1 MLNHIKRKKSNE
13 KNNNNFNKNNNN
25 SKSKNKIKG
34 NNAIVKDHFD
44 SDYLS
49 KSVNDYSINRNTL
62 LKQILGNMAD
72 SGGFEGRHLANG
84 IEILKTM
91 IEEKTCTRFLS
102 FVGALVSTGNRG
114 IIRDMIKNKMFD
126 CIITTCGALDHDIA
140 KSFSSYYEGDF
151 RLDDQFLLKKDIHRL
166 GNILI
171 PNKNYGPLI
180 ETKVQPI
187 LQELYDSIKSS
198 SQSQSQSQSHSL
210 GLAPSE
216 ILRFIGSHLNESSF
230 LYWAAKNNIPV
241 IVPGIVDGAVG
252 NQIWLFNQSHK
263 DFRVDVLK
271 DQTILS
277 EMIFDAKMTGAFMMG
292 GGLSKHHTLWWNQY
306 RGGLDYAVYITTASE
321 WDGSLSGAPVAE
333 AISWGKVTTQAKQV
347 TIHADVSTVLPF
359 IYYGLISK

>member
-1 MLNHIKRKKSNE
+1 MNHIKKSSGQSKNQIKSNNANV
-13 KNNNNFNKNNNN
+13 KN
-25 SKSKNKIKG
+25 S
-34 NNAIVKDHFD
+34 
-44 SDYLS
+44 SDYLN
-49 KSVNDYSINRNTL
+49 KSVDDYSINRNTSL
-62 LKQILGNMAD
+62 NQILVNMAN
-72 SGGFEGRHLANG
+72 SGGFEGRHLASG
-84 IEILKTM
+84 IGILKKM
-91 IEEKTCTRFLS
+91 MSEKNCTRFLS

-114 IIRDMIKNKMFD
+114 IIRDMLKNKMFD
-126 CIITTCGALDHDIA
+126 CVITTCGALDHDIA

-171 PNKNYGPLI
+171 PNENYGPLI
-180 ETKVQPI
+180 EAKVQPI
-187 LQELYDSIKSS
+187 LQELYDNAKSKTR
-198 SQSQSQSQSHSL
+198 SL
-210 GLAPSE
+210 ELAPSE
-216 ILRFIGSHLNESSF
+216 ILRYIGSRLNESSF
-230 LYWAAKNNIPV
+230 LYWAAKNDIPV
-241 IVPGIVDGAVG
+241 MVPGIVDGAVG

-263 DFRVDVLK
+263 DFRIDILK

-277 EMIFDAKMTGAFMMG
+277 ELIFDAKMTGAFMMG

-359 IYYGLISK
+359 IYYGLLSK